1 MSWMLLSNIQ
11 LDLKRYEAFFDT
23 SRNKKQST
31 VSFEAV
37 SLFMYPDFAVDVAI
51 DTLAIDTGVS

>member
-23 SRNKKQST
+23 SRKKNNL
-31 VSFEAV
+31 SFEAV

-51 DTLAIDTGVS
+51 DTLAIDMGVS